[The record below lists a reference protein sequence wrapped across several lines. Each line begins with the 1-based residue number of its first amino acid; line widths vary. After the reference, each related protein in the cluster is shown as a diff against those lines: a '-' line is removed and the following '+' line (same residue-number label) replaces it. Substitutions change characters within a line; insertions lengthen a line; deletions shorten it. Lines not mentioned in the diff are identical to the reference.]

1 MKKQPLLVNKEKREE
16 RDRESVKTEENPTKP
31 IKSS

>member
-1 MKKQPLLVNKEKREE
+1 MKKQPPLVNKEKREE
-16 RDRESVKTEENPTKP
+16 RDRESVKTENPTKP